1 MSMTISL
8 SGVLS
13 RAAERLQKTR
23 DAKDHAFMLRELNKH
38 LEMLRDDPKLYERF
52 FQLYVKH

>member
-1 MSMTISL
+1 MSMSISL

-23 DAKDHAFMLRELNKH
+23 DAKDYAFMLRELNKH
-38 LEMLRDDPKLYERF
+38 LEMLRDDPKLIERF
-52 FQLYVKH
+52 FELYVKH

>member
-13 RAAERLQKTR
+13 RAADRLQKTR
-23 DAKDHAFMLRELNKH
+23 DAKDYAFMLRELNKH
-38 LEMLRDDPKLYERF
+38 LEMLRDDPKLHEQF
-52 FQLYVKH
+52 FNLYVKH

>member
-8 SGVLS
+8 SGVLA

-23 DAKDHAFMLRELNKH
+23 DAKDYAFMLLELNKH
-38 LEMLRDDPKLYERF
+38 LEMLRDDPKLHEQF
-52 FQLYVKH
+52 FNLYVKH